1 MRMTS
6 SDSLEAMEYPNRSPG
21 ALCLPADR
29 VTVFTHTGGEE
40 ESEKERGGGVRSGRG
55 KVRVSEGRGDR

>member
-21 ALCLPADR
+21 ALCLPADS
-29 VTVFTHTGGEE
+29 VTVFTHTGDEE
-40 ESEKERGGGVRSGRG
+40 DSKRERKGVERRDERE
-55 KVRVSEGRGDR
+55 VER